1 MPPMRL
7 CGRHWHFASDD
18 LLVPAV
24 LSFFANTINILLCG
38 VACDWQIDVDGE
50 AIEIVLAFSL
60 VVSVACLV
68 LDVAISC
75 VSSRGG
81 IFEPKKRKGAG
92 PLLLLRGWL
101 ALVPQA
107 GSVVALTVALAM
119 STERDGLVSS
129 MLVLQWAALCFVLAC
144 LLVTHDGNSPDSDE
158 AFHRALRWLLSFLG
172 WCVGAGRDDETFCIV
187 GKLLLRFLEGISAT
201 GSDVLAG
208 VVLVGVLQRADREGG
223 DVPKLSDLHLDD
235 FPWGDAD
242 EMLLA
247 RSCGGAMPKTMPVRT
262 DERST
267 VEDLLHNLCY
277 ATAVYGWLMHLHS
290 GRGSM
295 RHASVAGHGGG
306 NHILN
311 CKAIAATLTEW
322 PGHSLSSLIFLSDK
336 DDIHVSPYAVFAD
349 AERKKIVVAVR
360 GTLSI
365 SDVLIDVCADPHPV
379 EDPAF
384 SSISGSH
391 FVHRGMWDAAKNIMK
406 DLDDR
411 HMLEAL
417 LLSDGVA
424 VLEKGAASPPD
435 CNGFGLVVVGHSLG
449 AGIAQLLTALLLPK
463 YPEVRCF
470 HYGTPGPCSR
480 EIAEH
485 IGSGRVDGAP
495 RVIGCTAG
503 DDAIARLS
511 IRNAE
516 MLRDRML
523 GLTAH
528 CHLAK
533 FKVMVRGLRS
543 WNVSLCRLIAKEPV
557 SVEARAS
564 LERHARKGSSPR
576 FYHMGPLVYLRMV
589 GRGSRCCATMS
600 YERDWRAEWA
610 TSDDFQEM
618 VVSTK
623 MLAHHM
629 PDVYRAALESAQTLP
644 AGASLAVASLAVAT
658 SS

>member
-1 MPPMRL
+1 MRL

-18 LLVPAV
+18 LVVPAV
-24 LSFFANTINILLCG
+24 LSLFANMINVVLCG
-38 VACDWQIDVDGE
+38 IVCDWQFDADGE
-50 AIEIVLAFSL
+50 TTEIVLAFSL
-60 VVSVACLV
+60 VVSAACLV
-68 LDVAISC
+68 LDVAISL

-92 PLLLLRGWL
+92 PLLLLRGWF

-107 GSVVALTVALAM
+107 GSVVAFTVALAM
-119 STERDGLVSS
+119 STQHDGLVSII
-129 MLVLQWAALCFVLAC
+129 LVLQWAALCFVLAC
-144 LLVTHDGNSPDSDE
+144 LLVTYNGNGPGSDE
-158 AFHRALRWLLSFLG
+158 AFHRALRRCLSFLG
-172 WCVGAGRDDETFCIV
+172 WCVGAGRDDETLGIV
-187 GKLLLRFLEGISAT
+187 GTLLLRFLDGISAT

-208 VVLVGVLQRADREGG
+208 VVLVGVLQRTNREGG
-223 DVPKLSDLHLDD
+223 DVPKLKDLHLDY
-235 FPWGDAD
+235 FPWGDGD

-247 RSCGGAMPKTMPVRT
+247 RSCGGGLPETMLFAT
-262 DERST
+262 DERSI
-267 VEDLLHNLCY
+267 VEDLLHNLCF

-295 RHASVAGHGGG
+295 RQASAAGKGSG

-311 CKAIAATLTEW
+311 RKAIAATLIEW
-322 PGHSLSSLIFLSDK
+322 PGHRLSSLIFLSNK
-336 DDIHVSPYAVFAD
+336 NDIHVSPYAVFAD
-349 AERKKIVVAVR
+349 AARKRLVVAVR

-365 SDVLIDVCADPHPV
+365 SDVLTDVCADPHPV

-384 SSISGSH
+384 NSISGSH
-391 FVHRGMWDAAKNIMK
+391 FVHRGMWDAAKNILK

-417 LLSDGVA
+417 LLGDGVA
-424 VLEKGAASPPD
+424 VLEKGAASAPD
-435 CNGFGLVVVGHSLG
+435 CSGFNLVVVGHSLG

-463 YPEVRCF
+463 YPRVRCF

-480 EIAEH
+480 EIAEQ
-485 IGSGRVDGAP
+485 IGSSRVDGAP
-495 RVIGCTAG
+495 RIIGCAAG
-503 DDAIARLS
+503 DDAVVRLS

-533 FKVMVRGLRS
+533 FKVMLRGLRS
-543 WNVSLCRLIAKEPV
+543 WNVALCRLIAKEPV

-576 FYHMGPLVYLRMV
+576 FYHMGPVVYLRMV
-589 GRGSRCCATMS
+589 RLGSQRCAMLRR
-600 YERDWRAEWA
+600 EKDWQAEWA

-629 PDVYRAALESAQTLP
+629 PNVYRAALESAQT
-644 AGASLAVASLAVAT
+644 
-658 SS
+658 